1 MSGPTL
7 GRAKPRG
14 FVFLGGLL
22 KTHLY
27 EFVSKTK
34 KLKCLCGWERTLKT
48 ADSEAISKKFAEHCA
63 EAARLRLL

>member
-1 MSGPTL
+1 MEA
-7 GRAKPRG
+7 R
-14 FVFLGGLL
+14 L

-48 ADSEAISKKFAEHCA
+48 SDSDAVTKKFAEHRA
-63 EAARLRLL
+63 EEAARHHAN

>member
-1 MSGPTL
+1 ME
-7 GRAKPRG
+7 AD
-14 FVFLGGLL
+14 L

-48 ADSEAISKKFAEHCA
+48 ADPVLIDKKFAEHRA
-63 EAARLRLL
+63 EASRVHLQ